1 MMREVH
7 INFGEI
13 AAVMEEQGWLNEYYL
28 DFPSGDLVIIPSELR
43 DLDTFDAEITFGL
56 PG

>member
-1 MMREVH
+1 MREVH

-28 DFPSGDLVIIPSELR
+28 DFPLSGRYKRVATGMNPFRGYRLMR
-43 DLDTFDAEITFGL
+43 CITL
-56 PG
+56 